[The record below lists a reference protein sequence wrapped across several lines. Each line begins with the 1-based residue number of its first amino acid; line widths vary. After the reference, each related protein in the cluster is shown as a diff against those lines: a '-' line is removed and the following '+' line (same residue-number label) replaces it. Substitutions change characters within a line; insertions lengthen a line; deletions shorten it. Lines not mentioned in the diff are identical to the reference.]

1 MTDWQRVVRWF
12 REHPGS
18 SVQEVRFG
26 LFISNVTGRMSDA
39 RVNGVKFDKWR
50 DASGVFRY
58 RVVEPRVVLTGE
70 QIGAFG

>member
-1 MTDWQRVVRWF
+1 MKPRTDTARVIEWF

-39 RVNGVKFDKWR
+39 REAGVTFEKWR
-50 DASGVFRY
+50 DERGVYRY
-58 RVVEPRVVLTGE
+58 RLVEKPE
-70 QIGAFG
+70 QLVAFG

>member
-1 MTDWQRVVRWF
+1 VKPRTDTARVIEWF

-39 RVNGVKFDKWR
+39 REAGVTFDKWR
-50 DASGVFRY
+50 DERGVYRY
-58 RVVEPRVVLTGE
+58 RLVEQPVQLAWTGS
-70 QIGAFG
+70 